1 MGSKPSLSNKK
12 HLLCFIARLSTW
24 NNLCFKTNQ
33 ITCFLKYFHVI
44 YYKSNNYTTNWWYK
58 SNIHTTIWFLPLY
71 IWQRQF
77 TIRAIFIP
85 PFDAMS
91 RSTHY
96 VTQPNNSL
104 YELNKINKKRKDNK
118 SCQHQFART
127 VRHDNYW
134 LIAMKWEVSSNV
146 SKLKMRYM
154 YDHMTLH

>member
-1 MGSKPSLSNKK
+1 MLQNKSKSLV
-12 HLLCFIARLSTW
+12 FLSIFMWFT
-24 NNLCFKTNQ
+24 
-33 ITCFLKYFHVI
+33 IRAI
-44 YYKSNNYTTNWWYK
+44 IIPPIDGYK